1 MIKIENISKIYN
13 KLSVLNQLNLLI
25 DSGESVAIMGPNG
38 SGKSTMIKSIL
49 GLVKPEIGTIF
60 VNNENVKNSDN
71 YRYNIGYMP
80 QIARYPENLTP
91 REIINL
97 ILKMR
102 NEESHLFPESLI
114 NDFEL
119 TQHLD
124 KKMNSLSGG
133 SRQKVSVVLTFMFNP
148 QILILD
154 EPTSG
159 LDPYMALK
167 FIEMVK
173 ERNNLGTTIILV
185 SHTLAEINE
194 ISRRIVY
201 LFEGNK
207 LIDDSIENIKNNVN
221 QSDLNLAILK
231 KIQESKNAI

>member
-1 MIKIENISKIYN
+1 MIKFENVSKIYN
-13 KLSVLNQLNLLI
+13 KLSVVNNLNLLI
-25 DSGESVAIMGPNG
+25 NSGESIAVMGPNG

-49 GLVKPEIGTIF
+49 GLVKPEKGNIF
-60 VNNENVKNSDN
+60 VNDENINKSDS
-71 YRYNIGYMP
+71 YRFNIGYMP

-91 REIINL
+91 KEIINL
-97 ILKMR
+97 ILKIR
-102 NEESHLFPESLI
+102 NKNSNEFPNKLIEELELNLHLE
-114 NDFEL
+114 
-119 TQHLD
+119 

-148 QILILD
+148 SILILD

-167 FIEMVK
+167 FIDMVQ
-173 ERNNLGTTIILV
+173 ERNKSGTTIILV

-194 ISRRIVY
+194 ISKRLVY

-207 LIDDSIENIKNNVN
+207 IIDDSIINIINSVN
-221 QSDLNLAILK
+221 ESDLNSAILM
-231 KIQESKNAI
+231 KIKESKNAI